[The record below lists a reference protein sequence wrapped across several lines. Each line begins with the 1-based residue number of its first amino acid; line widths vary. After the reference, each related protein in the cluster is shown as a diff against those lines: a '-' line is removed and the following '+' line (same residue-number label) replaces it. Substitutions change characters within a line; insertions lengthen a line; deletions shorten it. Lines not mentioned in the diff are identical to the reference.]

1 MSQTRRHSLAEA
13 VTNTIVVGLAVT
25 LGAQLIVYPL
35 YGAAFTFGENVQI
48 TAIFTGLSV
57 ARSYILRRLFNR
69 R

>member
-1 MSQTRRHSLAEA
+1 MSQARRHSLVEA
-13 VTNTIVVGLAVT
+13 ITNTVVGLLVT

-57 ARSYILRRLFNR
+57 VRPYTLRRLFNR